1 MSESRVRESAPRRAH
16 DLLVRVQSGQLL
28 VQPGSEGRGARGQP
42 LVSKPPDE
50 GSSGADANLQAATQV
65 NPDVASSHRNPPRG
79 GHWECRAAFLPAKAA
94 TGADRTRAPASGSPA
109 YQGWHA
115 GTAMGGNS
123 GDPHASRPDPRS
135 GNPAYKAEPKWRG
148 MGMGESEGTI
158 GASMGE
164 TTQLGRS
171 KGSLLQRCLS
181 VQGKAD
187 ASPREG

>member
-1 MSESRVRESAPRRAH
+1 M
-16 DLLVRVQSGQLL
+16 RVQSGQLL

-42 LVSKPPDE
+42 LVPKPPDE

-79 GHWECRAAFLPAKAA
+79 GHWECRAASQPAKAA

-135 GNPAYKAEPKWRG
+135 GNPAYKAEPKWRET
-148 MGMGESEGTI
+148 GMGESEGTI
-158 GASMGE
+158 RASMGE